1 MEKNVVSVKIY
12 GQEYNIAGEKSREH
26 IIKIADYVDRHMH
39 EMAAMAGNVPVS
51 ALAILASINIAD
63 EYFETAARLET
74 QEGINIQK
82 DRDIEHYIKLWEEA
96 KKNFTDFKDENAD
109 LLSQN
114 EKLKENVRERENEIA
129 QFKELLATSEK
140 RADERNEERYNLL
153 LKREKEIESSFFD
166 LQMENIKLKSELEH
180 IKKEQKDQGEDL

>member
-74 QEGINIQK
+74 QEGINIRK

-114 EKLKENVRERENEIA
+114 EKLKESVRERENEIA

-140 RADERNEERYNLL
+140 RADERNEERYNIL